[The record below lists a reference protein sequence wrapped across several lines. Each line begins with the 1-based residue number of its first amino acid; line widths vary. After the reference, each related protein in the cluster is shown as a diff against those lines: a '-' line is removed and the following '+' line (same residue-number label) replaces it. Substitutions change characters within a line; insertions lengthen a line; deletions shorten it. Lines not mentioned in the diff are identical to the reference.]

1 MLFNVKIYSKN
12 IELFKFVKYLLK
24 EIQESFNR
32 KKAKSWK

>member
-24 EIQESFNR
+24 EISFNR
-32 KKAKSWK
+32 I